1 MNCLTYVAQSFC
13 SQVTSTIFHRFAFF
27 CFLTFNPSNVLMKV
41 IPQVYSWSAEGGPE
55 GFDGTAAS

>member
-27 CFLTFNPSNVLMKV
+27 CFLSFNPSNVLMKV
-41 IPQVYSWSAEGGPE
+41 IPQVYSWSGC
-55 GFDGTAAS
+55 